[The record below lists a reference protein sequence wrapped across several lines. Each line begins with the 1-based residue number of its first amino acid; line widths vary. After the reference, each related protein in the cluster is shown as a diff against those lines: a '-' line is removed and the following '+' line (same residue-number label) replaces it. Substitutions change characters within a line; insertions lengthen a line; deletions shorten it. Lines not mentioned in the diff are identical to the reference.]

1 MDQTFNRIFNIKYII
16 FNLKVMTK
24 MKQNFSDIFSGIN
37 KELLNSTKDK
47 FNKLSSIEKK
57 KVLDNTNKLMETFC
71 DICGVENKYHL
82 TEEMFDDAKEKCKET
97 AENIKDS
104 IKESKDN
111 LAEIARDT
119 LNKLGISDEFIKTCK
134 VDNDKIYIDVQM
146 PVDSDIDNIDL
157 DINNDGVSYDH
168 QTEES
173 HNIPKFTRKNKV
185 KNKKVRFNN
194 KIKFKDNHLQITDY
208 NQCPVNDTQCS
219 VDDNQC
225 SVDDTQCSVDDTQCS
240 VKTTNILDRLK
251 AEAKENEV
259 NEPKINLD
267 VIKQVLIDK
276 IEAILEDD
284 NTHAYTVYPREGNV
298 PASVQVT
305 LDDVCGCV
313 REHLNILTDVA
324 DAIKDKY
331 GFPEVYVHMM
341 ENDDTYNDN
350 KVSVGI
356 VCMLE
361 D

>member
-1 MDQTFNRIFNIKYII
+1 
-16 FNLKVMTK
+16 
-24 MKQNFSDIFSGIN
+24 MKQNLSDIFSGVN

-47 FNKLSSIEKK
+47 FNKLSSVEKK

-97 AENIKDS
+97 TENIKDS
-104 IKESKDN
+104 IKESKNN

-119 LNKLGISDEFIKTCK
+119 LNKLGISDEFIKSCK

-146 PVDSDIDNIDL
+146 PVDSYIDNIDL
-157 DINNDGVSYDH
+157 DINNDGVSYD
-168 QTEES
+168 QQVEEP
-173 HNIPKFTRKNKV
+173 HNVPKFTRKNKV
-185 KNKKVRFNN
+185 KNKKVRLSN
-194 KIKFKDNHLQITDY
+194 KIKFRDNHPVIKTEQI
-208 NQCPVNDTQCS
+208 S
-219 VDDNQC
+219 
-225 SVDDTQCSVDDTQCS
+225 DDTTQISDDT
-240 VKTTNILDRLK
+240 THILERLK

-267 VIKQVLIDK
+267 DIKQVLIDK

-284 NTHAYTVYPREGNV
+284 NTHAYTVYPREGDV

-305 LDDVCGCV
+305 LEDVCGCV

-350 KVSVGI
+350 TVSVEI
-356 VCMLE
+356 ICMLE

>member
-1 MDQTFNRIFNIKYII
+1 
-16 FNLKVMTK
+16 
-24 MKQNFSDIFSGIN
+24 MKQNLSDIFSGVN

-47 FNKLSSIEKK
+47 FNKLSSVEKK

-97 AENIKDS
+97 TENIKDS
-104 IKESKDN
+104 IKESKNN

-119 LNKLGISDEFIKTCK
+119 LNKLGISDEFIKSCK

-157 DINNDGVSYDH
+157 DINNDGVSYDQ
-168 QTEES
+168 QTEEP
-173 HNIPKFTRKNKV
+173 HNVPKFTRKNKV
-185 KNKKVRFNN
+185 KNKKVRLSN
-194 KIKFKDNHLQITDY
+194 KIKFRDNHPVVKTEQIA
-208 NQCPVNDTQCS
+208 
-219 VDDNQC
+219 
-225 SVDDTQCSVDDTQCS
+225 DDTTH
-240 VKTTNILDRLK
+240 ILNRLK

-267 VIKQVLIDK
+267 DITQVLIDK

-298 PASVQVT
+298 PASVQVI
-305 LDDVCGCV
+305 LDDVWGCV

-324 DAIKDKY
+324 DVIKDKY

-350 KVSVGI
+350 TVSVGI

>member
-1 MDQTFNRIFNIKYII
+1 MKG
-16 FNLKVMTK
+16 NL
-24 MKQNFSDIFSGIN
+24 SDIFSGVN
-37 KELLNSTKDK
+37 KELFNSTKDK
-47 FNKLSSIEKK
+47 FNKLSSVEKK
-57 KVLDNTNKLMETFC
+57 KVLDSTNKLMDAFY

-97 AENIKDS
+97 TENIKDS
-104 IKESKDN
+104 IKESKNN

-185 KNKKVRFNN
+185 KNKKVRLSN
-194 KIKFKDNHLQITDY
+194 KIKFRDNHPVVKTEQI
-208 NQCPVNDTQCS
+208 S
-219 VDDNQC
+219 
-225 SVDDTQCSVDDTQCS
+225 DDTTQISDDT
-240 VKTTNILDRLK
+240 THILERLK

-267 VIKQVLIDK
+267 DIKQVLIDK

-284 NTHAYTVYPREGNV
+284 NTHAYTVYPREGDV

-305 LDDVCGCV
+305 LEDVCGCV

-350 KVSVGI
+350 TVSIGI
-356 VCMLE
+356 VCILE

>member
-1 MDQTFNRIFNIKYII
+1 MA
-16 FNLKVMTK
+16 K
-24 MKQNFSDIFSGIN
+24 MKENLSDIFSGVN

-57 KVLDNTNKLMETFC
+57 KVLDSTNKLMETFC

-119 LNKLGISDEFIKTCK
+119 LIKLGISDEFIKSCK

-146 PVDSDIDNIDL
+146 PVNRDIDNIDL
-157 DINNDGVSYDH
+157 DINTDGISYDQ
-168 QTEES
+168 QTEEP
-173 HNIPKFTRKNKV
+173 HNVPKFTRKNKV
-185 KNKKVRFNN
+185 KNKKVRLSN
-194 KIKFKDNHLQITDY
+194 KIKFRDNHPVVDAEQIA
-208 NQCPVNDTQCS
+208 
-219 VDDNQC
+219 
-225 SVDDTQCSVDDTQCS
+225 DDTQCS

-267 VIKQVLIDK
+267 DIKQVLIDK

-284 NTHAYTVYPREGNV
+284 NTHAYTVYPREGDV

-305 LDDVCGCV
+305 LEDVCGYV

-350 KVSVGI
+350 TVSVGI

>member
-1 MDQTFNRIFNIKYII
+1 
-16 FNLKVMTK
+16 
-24 MKQNFSDIFSGIN
+24 MKQNLSDIFSGVN

-47 FNKLSSIEKK
+47 FNKLSSVEKK

-82 TEEMFDDAKEKCKET
+82 TEEMFDDAKEKCKKT
-97 AENIKDS
+97 TENIKDS

-119 LNKLGISDEFIKTCK
+119 LNKLGISDEFIKSCK

-157 DINNDGVSYDH
+157 DIDNDGVSYD
-168 QTEES
+168 QQAEEH
-173 HNIPKFTRKNKV
+173 HNVPKFTRKNKV
-185 KNKKVRFNN
+185 KNKKVRLSN
-194 KIKFKDNHLQITDY
+194 KIKFRDNHPVVDAEQIA
-208 NQCPVNDTQCS
+208 
-219 VDDNQC
+219 
-225 SVDDTQCSVDDTQCS
+225 DDTQCS

-267 VIKQVLIDK
+267 DIKQVLIDK

-284 NTHAYTVYPREGNV
+284 NTHAYTVYPREGDV

-350 KVSVGI
+350 TVSVGI

>member
-1 MDQTFNRIFNIKYII
+1 
-16 FNLKVMTK
+16 
-24 MKQNFSDIFSGIN
+24 MKENFSDIFSGVN

-47 FNKLSSIEKK
+47 FNKLSSVEKK
-57 KVLDNTNKLMETFC
+57 KVIDNTNKLMEAFC

-82 TEEMFDDAKEKCKET
+82 TEEMFDDTKEKCKET
-97 AENIKDS
+97 IENIKDS

-173 HNIPKFTRKNKV
+173 HNEPKFTRKNKV

-194 KIKFKDNHLQITDY
+194 KIKFKDNHLQITDDNLNNKIKFKDY
-208 NQCPVNDTQCS
+208 HLQIT
-219 VDDNQC
+219 DDNQC
-225 SVDDTQCSVDDTQCS
+225 SVNDTQCS

-259 NEPKINLD
+259 NEPKINLYD
-267 VIKQVLIDK
+267 IKQVLIDK

-284 NTHAYTVYPREGNV
+284 NTHVYTVYPREGNV

-305 LDDVCGCV
+305 LEDVCGCV

-331 GFPEVYVHMM
+331 GFPEVYVHILR
-341 ENDDTYNDN
+341 DTDIHNVN
-350 KVSVGI
+350 TVSLSVTCI
-356 VCMLE
+356 LE

>member
-1 MDQTFNRIFNIKYII
+1 
-16 FNLKVMTK
+16 
-24 MKQNFSDIFSGIN
+24 MKQNLSDIFSGVN

-47 FNKLSSIEKK
+47 FNKLSSVEKK

-82 TEEMFDDAKEKCKET
+82 TEEMFDDAKEKCKKT
-97 AENIKDS
+97 TENIKDS

-119 LNKLGISDEFIKTCK
+119 LNKLGISDEFIKSCK

-157 DINNDGVSYDH
+157 DIDNDGVSYD
-168 QTEES
+168 QQAEEP
-173 HNIPKFTRKNKV
+173 HNVPKFTRKNKV
-185 KNKKVRFNN
+185 KNKKVRLNN
-194 KIKFKDNHLQITDY
+194 KIKFRDNHPVVETEQIA
-208 NQCPVNDTQCS
+208 
-219 VDDNQC
+219 
-225 SVDDTQCSVDDTQCS
+225 DDTQCS

-267 VIKQVLIDK
+267 DIKQVLIDK

-284 NTHAYTVYPREGNV
+284 NTHAYTVYPREGDV

-350 KVSVGI
+350 TVSVGI
-356 VCMLE
+356 ICMLE

>member
-1 MDQTFNRIFNIKYII
+1 MA
-16 FNLKVMTK
+16 K
-24 MKQNFSDIFSGIN
+24 MKENLSDIFSGVN

-57 KVLDNTNKLMETFC
+57 KVLDSTNKLMETFC

-119 LNKLGISDEFIKTCK
+119 LNKLGISDEFIKSCK

-146 PVDSDIDNIDL
+146 PVNRDIDNIDL
-157 DINNDGVSYDH
+157 DINTDGISYDQ
-168 QTEES
+168 QTEEP
-173 HNIPKFTRKNKV
+173 HNVPKFTRKNKV
-185 KNKKVRFNN
+185 KNKKVRLSN
-194 KIKFKDNHLQITDY
+194 KIKFRDNHPVVDAEQIA
-208 NQCPVNDTQCS
+208 
-219 VDDNQC
+219 
-225 SVDDTQCSVDDTQCS
+225 DDTQCSVN
-240 VKTTNILDRLK
+240 TTNILDRLK

-259 NEPKINLD
+259 NEPKINLND
-267 VIKQVLIDK
+267 IKQVLIDK

-305 LDDVCGCV
+305 LEDVCGYV

-324 DAIKDKY
+324 DEIKDKY
-331 GFPEVYVHMM
+331 GFPEVYVHILR
-341 ENDDTYNDN
+341 DTDIHNVN
-350 KVSVGI
+350 TVSLSVTCI
-356 VCMLE
+356 LE

>member
-1 MDQTFNRIFNIKYII
+1 MKE
-16 FNLKVMTK
+16 NL
-24 MKQNFSDIFSGIN
+24 SDIFSGVN

-47 FNKLSSIEKK
+47 FNKLSSVEKK

-82 TEEMFDDAKEKCKET
+82 TEEMFDDAKEKCKKT
-97 AENIKDS
+97 TENIKDS

-119 LNKLGISDEFIKTCK
+119 LNKLGISDEFIKSCK

-157 DINNDGVSYDH
+157 DINNDGVSYDQ
-168 QTEES
+168 QTEEL
-173 HNIPKFTRKNKV
+173 HNVPKFTRKNKV
-185 KNKKVRFNN
+185 KNKKVRLSN
-194 KIKFKDNHLQITDY
+194 KIKFRDNHPVVNTEQITD
-208 NQCPVNDTQCS
+208 DT
-219 VDDNQC
+219 
-225 SVDDTQCSVDDTQCS
+225 TH
-240 VKTTNILDRLK
+240 ILDRLK

-259 NEPKINLD
+259 VEPKINLD
-267 VIKQVLIDK
+267 DIKQVLIDK
-276 IEAILEDD
+276 IEAILEDE
-284 NTHAYTVYPREGNV
+284 NTHAYTVYPREGDV

-350 KVSVGI
+350 TVSVGI
-356 VCMLE
+356 ICMLE

>member
-1 MDQTFNRIFNIKYII
+1 MA
-16 FNLKVMTK
+16 K
-24 MKQNFSDIFSGIN
+24 MKENLSDIFSGVN

-57 KVLDNTNKLMETFC
+57 KVLDSTNKLMETFC

-119 LNKLGISDEFIKTCK
+119 LIKLGISDEFIKSCK

-157 DINNDGVSYDH
+157 DINNDGVSYDQ
-168 QTEES
+168 QTEEP
-173 HNIPKFTRKNKV
+173 HNVPKFTRKNKV
-185 KNKKVRFNN
+185 KNKKVRLSN
-194 KIKFKDNHLQITDY
+194 KIKFRDNHPVVDAEQIA
-208 NQCPVNDTQCS
+208 
-219 VDDNQC
+219 
-225 SVDDTQCSVDDTQCS
+225 DDTTH
-240 VKTTNILDRLK
+240 ILNRLK

-259 NEPKINLD
+259 NEPKINLND
-267 VIKQVLIDK
+267 IKQVLIDK

-324 DAIKDKY
+324 DVIKDKY

-341 ENDDTYNDN
+341 EKNDTYNNDN
-350 KVSVGI
+350 TVSVGI

>member
-1 MDQTFNRIFNIKYII
+1 
-16 FNLKVMTK
+16 
-24 MKQNFSDIFSGIN
+24 MKQNLSDIFSGVN

-47 FNKLSSIEKK
+47 FNKLSSVEKK

-82 TEEMFDDAKEKCKET
+82 TEEMFDDVKEKCKET
-97 AENIKDS
+97 TKNIKDS

-119 LNKLGISDEFIKTCK
+119 LNKLGISDEFIKSCK

-146 PVDSDIDNIDL
+146 PVDSDINDIDLNID
-157 DINNDGVSYDH
+157 NDGVSYDQ
-168 QTEES
+168 QTEKP
-173 HNIPKFTRKNKV
+173 HNVPKFTRKNKV
-185 KNKKVRFNN
+185 KNKKVRLSD
-194 KIKFKDNHLQITDY
+194 KIKFRDNHPVVDAEQIA
-208 NQCPVNDTQCS
+208 
-219 VDDNQC
+219 
-225 SVDDTQCSVDDTQCS
+225 DDTQCSE
-240 VKTTNILDRLK
+240 KTTNILDRLK

-267 VIKQVLIDK
+267 DIKQALIDK

-284 NTHAYTVYPREGNV
+284 NTHAYTVYPREGDV

-350 KVSVGI
+350 TVSVEI
-356 VCMLE
+356 ICMLE

>member
-1 MDQTFNRIFNIKYII
+1 
-16 FNLKVMTK
+16 
-24 MKQNFSDIFSGIN
+24 MKQNLSDIFSGVN

-47 FNKLSSIEKK
+47 FNKLSSVEKK

-97 AENIKDS
+97 TENIKDS
-104 IKESKDN
+104 IKESKNN

-119 LNKLGISDEFIKTCK
+119 LNKLGISDEFIKSCK

-157 DINNDGVSYDH
+157 DINNDGVSYD
-168 QTEES
+168 QQVEEP
-173 HNIPKFTRKNKV
+173 HNVPKFTRKNKV
-185 KNKKVRFNN
+185 KNKKVRLSN
-194 KIKFKDNHLQITDY
+194 KIKFRDNHPVVKTEQI
-208 NQCPVNDTQCS
+208 S
-219 VDDNQC
+219 
-225 SVDDTQCSVDDTQCS
+225 DDTTH
-240 VKTTNILDRLK
+240 ILERLK

-267 VIKQVLIDK
+267 DIKQVLIDK

-284 NTHAYTVYPREGNV
+284 NTHAYTVYPREGDV

-350 KVSVGI
+350 TVSVGI

>member
-1 MDQTFNRIFNIKYII
+1 MDQTFNRMCYII
-16 FNLKVMTK
+16 YNNINLKVMTK
-24 MKQNFSDIFSGIN
+24 MKQNLSDIFSGVN

-57 KVLDNTNKLMETFC
+57 KVLDSTNKLMETFC

-119 LNKLGISDEFIKTCK
+119 LIKLGISDEFIKSCK

-146 PVDSDIDNIDL
+146 PVNRDIDNIDL
-157 DINNDGVSYDH
+157 DINTDGISYDQ
-168 QTEES
+168 QTEEP
-173 HNIPKFTRKNKV
+173 HNIQKFTRKNKV
-185 KNKKVRFNN
+185 KNKKVRLSN
-194 KIKFKDNHLQITDY
+194 KIKFRDTHPVVDAEQIA
-208 NQCPVNDTQCS
+208 
-219 VDDNQC
+219 
-225 SVDDTQCSVDDTQCS
+225 DDTQCS

-267 VIKQVLIDK
+267 DIKQVLIDK
-276 IEAILEDD
+276 IESILEDD
-284 NTHAYTVYPREGNV
+284 NTHAYTVYPREGDV

-313 REHLNILTDVA
+313 REHLNIFTDVA

-350 KVSVGI
+350 TVSI
-356 VCMLE
+356 LIICILE

>member
-1 MDQTFNRIFNIKYII
+1 MA
-16 FNLKVMTK
+16 K
-24 MKQNFSDIFSGIN
+24 MKENLSDIFSGVN

-47 FNKLSSIEKK
+47 FNKLSSVEKK
-57 KVLDNTNKLMETFC
+57 KVLDSTNKLMETFC

-97 AENIKDS
+97 AKNIKDS

-168 QTEES
+168 QTEEP

-185 KNKKVRFNN
+185 KNKKVNFNN

-208 NQCPVNDTQCS
+208 NQCPVND
-219 VDDNQC
+219 N
-225 SVDDTQCSVDDTQCS
+225 QCSVDDTQCS
-240 VKTTNILDRLK
+240 VKTTNLLDRLK

-267 VIKQVLIDK
+267 DIKQVLIDK

-284 NTHAYTVYPREGNV
+284 NTHAYTVYPHKGDV
-298 PASVQVT
+298 PASVQVI

-324 DAIKDKY
+324 DVIKDKY
-331 GFPEVYVHMM
+331 GFPEVYVHIM
-341 ENDDTYNDN
+341 ENDDDTYNNDN
-350 KVSVGI
+350 TVSIGI
-356 VCMLE
+356 VCILE

>member
-1 MDQTFNRIFNIKYII
+1 MKE
-16 FNLKVMTK
+16 NL
-24 MKQNFSDIFSGIN
+24 SDIFSGVN

-47 FNKLSSIEKK
+47 FNKLSSVEKK
-57 KVLDNTNKLMETFC
+57 KVLDSTNKLMDAFY

-82 TEEMFDDAKEKCKET
+82 TEEMFDDTKEKCKET
-97 AENIKDS
+97 IENIKDS

-168 QTEES
+168 QAEES

-219 VDDNQC
+219 V
-225 SVDDTQCSVDDTQCS
+225 
-240 VKTTNILDRLK
+240 KTTNLLDRLK

-267 VIKQVLIDK
+267 DIKQVLIDK
-276 IEAILEDD
+276 VEAILEDD
-284 NTHAYTVYPREGNV
+284 NTHAYTVYPHKGDV
-298 PASVQVT
+298 PASVQVI

-324 DAIKDKY
+324 DVIKDKY
-331 GFPEVYVHMM
+331 GFPEVYVHIM
-341 ENDDTYNDN
+341 ENDDDTYNNDN
-350 KVSVGI
+350 TVSIGI
-356 VCMLE
+356 VCILE

>member
-1 MDQTFNRIFNIKYII
+1 
-16 FNLKVMTK
+16 
-24 MKQNFSDIFSGIN
+24 MKQNLSDIFSGVN

-47 FNKLSSIEKK
+47 FNKLSSVEKK

-82 TEEMFDDAKEKCKET
+82 TEEMFDDAKEKCKKT
-97 AENIKDS
+97 TENIKDS

-119 LNKLGISDEFIKTCK
+119 LNKLGISDEFIKSCK

-157 DINNDGVSYDH
+157 DINNDGVSYDQ
-168 QTEES
+168 QTEEP
-173 HNIPKFTRKNKV
+173 HNVPKFTRKNKV
-185 KNKKVRFNN
+185 KNKKVRLSN
-194 KIKFKDNHLQITDY
+194 KIKFRDNHPVVKTEQIA
-208 NQCPVNDTQCS
+208 
-219 VDDNQC
+219 
-225 SVDDTQCSVDDTQCS
+225 DDTTH
-240 VKTTNILDRLK
+240 ILERLK

-267 VIKQVLIDK
+267 DIKQVLIDK

-284 NTHAYTVYPREGNV
+284 NTHAYTVYPREGDV

-305 LDDVCGCV
+305 LEDVCGCV

-350 KVSVGI
+350 TVSVGI
-356 VCMLE
+356 ICMLE

>member
-1 MDQTFNRIFNIKYII
+1 MKE
-16 FNLKVMTK
+16 NL
-24 MKQNFSDIFSGIN
+24 SDIFSGVN

-47 FNKLSSIEKK
+47 FNKLSSVEKK

-82 TEEMFDDAKEKCKET
+82 TEEMFDDAKEKCKKT
-97 AENIKDS
+97 TENIKDS
-104 IKESKDN
+104 IKESKNN

-119 LNKLGISDEFIKTCK
+119 LNKLGISDEFIKSCK

-157 DINNDGVSYDH
+157 DIDNNGVSYD
-168 QTEES
+168 QQAEEP
-173 HNIPKFTRKNKV
+173 HNVPKFTRKNKV
-185 KNKKVRFNN
+185 KNKKVRLSN
-194 KIKFKDNHLQITDY
+194 KIKFRDNHPVVKTEQI
-208 NQCPVNDTQCS
+208 S
-219 VDDNQC
+219 
-225 SVDDTQCSVDDTQCS
+225 DDTTH
-240 VKTTNILDRLK
+240 ILERLK

-267 VIKQVLIDK
+267 DIKQVLIDK

-284 NTHAYTVYPREGNV
+284 NTHAYTVYPREGDV

-324 DAIKDKY
+324 DVIKDKY

-350 KVSVGI
+350 TVSVGI

>member
-1 MDQTFNRIFNIKYII
+1 MKE
-16 FNLKVMTK
+16 NL
-24 MKQNFSDIFSGIN
+24 SDIFSGVN

-57 KVLDNTNKLMETFC
+57 KVLDSTNKLMETFC

-97 AENIKDS
+97 AKNIKDS

-119 LNKLGISDEFIKTCK
+119 LNKLGISDEFIKSCK

-157 DINNDGVSYDH
+157 DINNDGVSYDQ
-168 QTEES
+168 QTEEP
-173 HNIPKFTRKNKV
+173 HNVPKFTRKNKV
-185 KNKKVRFNN
+185 KNKKVRLSN
-194 KIKFKDNHLQITDY
+194 KIKFRDNHPVVDAEQIA
-208 NQCPVNDTQCS
+208 
-219 VDDNQC
+219 
-225 SVDDTQCSVDDTQCS
+225 DDTQCS

-267 VIKQVLIDK
+267 DIKQVLIDK

-324 DAIKDKY
+324 DVIKDKY
-331 GFPEVYVHMM
+331 GFPEVYVHILR
-341 ENDDTYNDN
+341 DTDIHNVN
-350 KVSVGI
+350 TVSLTVTCI
-356 VCMLE
+356 LE

>member
-1 MDQTFNRIFNIKYII
+1 MA
-16 FNLKVMTK
+16 K
-24 MKQNFSDIFSGIN
+24 MKENISDIFSGVN
-37 KELLNSTKDK
+37 KELLNSTKEK
-47 FNKLSSIEKK
+47 FNKLSSVEKK
-57 KVLDNTNKLMETFC
+57 KVLDSTNKLMETFC

-104 IKESKDN
+104 IKDSKDN

-119 LNKLGISDEFIKTCK
+119 LNKLGISDEFIKSCK

-157 DINNDGVSYDH
+157 DINNDGVSYDQ
-168 QTEES
+168 QTEEP
-173 HNIPKFTRKNKV
+173 HNVPKFTRKNKV
-185 KNKKVRFNN
+185 KNKKVRLSN
-194 KIKFKDNHLQITDY
+194 KIKFRDNHSVVDAEQIA
-208 NQCPVNDTQCS
+208 
-219 VDDNQC
+219 
-225 SVDDTQCSVDDTQCS
+225 DDTTH
-240 VKTTNILDRLK
+240 ILNRLK

-267 VIKQVLIDK
+267 DIKQVLIDK
-276 IEAILEDD
+276 IEAILEDE
-284 NTHAYTVYPREGNV
+284 NTHAYTVYPREGDV

-350 KVSVGI
+350 TVSVGI
-356 VCMLE
+356 ICMLE

>member
-1 MDQTFNRIFNIKYII
+1 
-16 FNLKVMTK
+16 
-24 MKQNFSDIFSGIN
+24 MKQNLSDIFSGVN

-47 FNKLSSIEKK
+47 FNKLSSVEKK

-82 TEEMFDDAKEKCKET
+82 TEEMFDDAKEKCKKT
-97 AENIKDS
+97 TENIKDS

-119 LNKLGISDEFIKTCK
+119 LNKLGISDEFIKSCK

-157 DINNDGVSYDH
+157 DIDNDGVSYD
-168 QTEES
+168 QQAEEP
-173 HNIPKFTRKNKV
+173 HNVPKFTRKNKV
-185 KNKKVRFNN
+185 KNKKVRLSN
-194 KIKFKDNHLQITDY
+194 KIKFRDNHPVVDVEQIA
-208 NQCPVNDTQCS
+208 
-219 VDDNQC
+219 
-225 SVDDTQCSVDDTQCS
+225 DDTQCS

-259 NEPKINLD
+259 NEPNINLD
-267 VIKQVLIDK
+267 DIKQVLIDK

-284 NTHAYTVYPREGNV
+284 NTHAYTVYPREGDV

-350 KVSVGI
+350 TVSVGI
-356 VCMLE
+356 ICMLE

>member
-1 MDQTFNRIFNIKYII
+1 MA
-16 FNLKVMTK
+16 K
-24 MKQNFSDIFSGIN
+24 MKENLSDIFSGVN

-57 KVLDNTNKLMETFC
+57 KVLDSTNKLMETFC

-119 LNKLGISDEFIKTCK
+119 LIKLGISDEFIKSCK

-146 PVDSDIDNIDL
+146 PVNRDIDNIDL
-157 DINNDGVSYDH
+157 DINTDGISYDQ
-168 QTEES
+168 QTEEP
-173 HNIPKFTRKNKV
+173 HNVPKFTRKNKV
-185 KNKKVRFNN
+185 KNKKVRLSN
-194 KIKFKDNHLQITDY
+194 KIKFRDNHPVVDAEQIADE
-208 NQCPVNDTQCS
+208 TQCS
-219 VDDNQC
+219 VN
-225 SVDDTQCSVDDTQCS
+225 
-240 VKTTNILDRLK
+240 TTNILDRLK

-259 NEPKINLD
+259 NEPKINLND
-267 VIKQVLIDK
+267 IKQVLIDK

-305 LDDVCGCV
+305 LEDVCGYV

-324 DAIKDKY
+324 DEIKDKY
-331 GFPEVYVHMM
+331 GFPEVYVHILR
-341 ENDDTYNDN
+341 DTDIHNVN
-350 KVSVGI
+350 TVSLSVTCI
-356 VCMLE
+356 LE

>member
-1 MDQTFNRIFNIKYII
+1 MA
-16 FNLKVMTK
+16 K
-24 MKQNFSDIFSGIN
+24 MKENLSDIFSGVN
-37 KELLNSTKDK
+37 KELLNSTKEK
-47 FNKLSSIEKK
+47 FNKLSSVEKK

-82 TEEMFDDAKEKCKET
+82 TEEMFDDAKEKCKKT
-97 AENIKDS
+97 TENIKDS

-119 LNKLGISDEFIKTCK
+119 LNKLGISDEFIKSCK

-146 PVDSDIDNIDL
+146 PVDSDINDIDL
-157 DINNDGVSYDH
+157 DINNDGVSYDQ
-168 QTEES
+168 QTEEP
-173 HNIPKFTRKNKV
+173 HNVPKFTRKNKV
-185 KNKKVRFNN
+185 KNKKVRLSN
-194 KIKFKDNHLQITDY
+194 KIKFKDNHPVVNTEQIA
-208 NQCPVNDTQCS
+208 
-219 VDDNQC
+219 
-225 SVDDTQCSVDDTQCS
+225 DDTTH
-240 VKTTNILDRLK
+240 ILDRLK

-259 NEPKINLD
+259 VEPKINLD
-267 VIKQVLIDK
+267 DIKQVLIDK
-276 IEAILEDD
+276 IEAILEDE
-284 NTHAYTVYPREGNV
+284 NTHAYTVYPREGDV

-350 KVSVGI
+350 TVSVGI
-356 VCMLE
+356 ICMLE

>member
-1 MDQTFNRIFNIKYII
+1 MDQTFNKIFYII
-16 FNLKVMTK
+16 DIINLKVMAK
-24 MKQNFSDIFSGIN
+24 MKQNLSDIFSGVN

-47 FNKLSSIEKK
+47 FNKLSSVEKK
-57 KVLDNTNKLMETFC
+57 KVIDNTNKLMEAFC

-82 TEEMFDDAKEKCKET
+82 TEEMFDDTKEKCKET
-97 AENIKDS
+97 IENIKDS

-119 LNKLGISDEFIKTCK
+119 LNKLGISDEFIKSCK

-146 PVDSDIDNIDL
+146 PVNRDIDNIDL
-157 DINNDGVSYDH
+157 DINTDGISYDQ
-168 QTEES
+168 QTEEP
-173 HNIPKFTRKNKV
+173 HNVPKFTRKNKV
-185 KNKKVRFNN
+185 KNKKVRLSN
-194 KIKFKDNHLQITDY
+194 KIKFRDNHPVVDAEQIA
-208 NQCPVNDTQCS
+208 
-219 VDDNQC
+219 
-225 SVDDTQCSVDDTQCS
+225 DDTQCS
-240 VKTTNILDRLK
+240 VKTTNLLDRLK

-259 NEPKINLD
+259 IEPKINLD
-267 VIKQVLIDK
+267 DIKQVLIDK

-284 NTHAYTVYPREGNV
+284 NTHAYTVYPREGDV
-298 PASVQVT
+298 PASVQVI

-324 DAIKDKY
+324 DVIKDKY

-350 KVSVGI
+350 TVSVGI
-356 VCMLE
+356 VCILE

>member
-1 MDQTFNRIFNIKYII
+1 MA
-16 FNLKVMTK
+16 K
-24 MKQNFSDIFSGIN
+24 MKENLSDIFSGVN
-37 KELLNSTKDK
+37 KELWNSTKDK
-47 FNKLSSIEKK
+47 YNKLSSVEKK
-57 KVLDNTNKLMETFC
+57 KVLDSTNKLMDAFC

-82 TEEMFDDAKEKCKET
+82 TEEMFDDTKEKCKET
-97 AENIKDS
+97 IENIKDS

-194 KIKFKDNHLQITDY
+194 KIKFKDNHLQITDDNLNNKIKFKDY
-208 NQCPVNDTQCS
+208 HLQITDDNQCSVNDTQCS
-219 VDDNQC
+219 VN
-225 SVDDTQCSVDDTQCS
+225 
-240 VKTTNILDRLK
+240 TTNILDRLK

-259 NEPKINLD
+259 IEPKINLD
-267 VIKQVLIDK
+267 DIKQVLIDK
-276 IEAILEDD
+276 ICAILEDD
-284 NTHAYTVYPREGNV
+284 DTHAYTVYPRECNI
-298 PASVQVT
+298 PASVNVI
-305 LDDVCGCV
+305 LDDVCSCV
-313 REHLNILTDVA
+313 REHLDILTDIS
-324 DAIKDKY
+324 DTLKNKY
-331 GFPEVYVHMM
+331 GFPDVYVHILG
-341 ENDDTYNDN
+341 DTDIHNDN
-350 KVSVGI
+350 TVSIGI
-356 VCMLE
+356 VCILE

>member
-1 MDQTFNRIFNIKYII
+1 MA
-16 FNLKVMTK
+16 K
-24 MKQNFSDIFSGIN
+24 MKENLSDIFSGVN

-57 KVLDNTNKLMETFC
+57 KVLDSTNKLMETFC

-119 LNKLGISDEFIKTCK
+119 LIKLGISDEFIKSCK

-146 PVDSDIDNIDL
+146 PVNRDIDNIDF
-157 DINNDGVSYDH
+157 DINTDGISYDQ
-168 QTEES
+168 QTEEP
-173 HNIPKFTRKNKV
+173 HNVPKFTRKNKV
-185 KNKKVRFNN
+185 KNKKVRLSN
-194 KIKFKDNHLQITDY
+194 KIKFRDNHPVVDAEQIA
-208 NQCPVNDTQCS
+208 
-219 VDDNQC
+219 
-225 SVDDTQCSVDDTQCS
+225 DDTQCS

-259 NEPKINLD
+259 NEPKINLND
-267 VIKQVLIDK
+267 IKQVLIDK

-284 NTHAYTVYPREGNV
+284 NTHAYTVYPREGDV

-350 KVSVGI
+350 TVSVGI

>member
-1 MDQTFNRIFNIKYII
+1 
-16 FNLKVMTK
+16 
-24 MKQNFSDIFSGIN
+24 MKQNLSDIFSGVN

-57 KVLDNTNKLMETFC
+57 KVLDSTNKLMETFC

-119 LNKLGISDEFIKTCK
+119 LIKLGISDEFIKSCK

-146 PVDSDIDNIDL
+146 PVNRDIDNIDL
-157 DINNDGVSYDH
+157 DINTDGISYDQ
-168 QTEES
+168 QTEEP
-173 HNIPKFTRKNKV
+173 HNEPKFTRKNKV
-185 KNKKVRFNN
+185 KNKKVRLSN
-194 KIKFKDNHLQITDY
+194 KIKFRDNHPVVDAEQIA
-208 NQCPVNDTQCS
+208 
-219 VDDNQC
+219 
-225 SVDDTQCSVDDTQCS
+225 DDTQCSE
-240 VKTTNILDRLK
+240 KTTNILDRLK

-267 VIKQVLIDK
+267 DIKQVLIDK

-284 NTHAYTVYPREGNV
+284 NTHAYTVYPREGDV

-324 DAIKDKY
+324 DVIKDKY

-350 KVSVGI
+350 TVSVGI
-356 VCMLE
+356 VCILE

>member
-1 MDQTFNRIFNIKYII
+1 MGQTFNRICYIKYIII
-16 FNLKVMTK
+16 FNLKVMAK
-24 MKQNFSDIFSGIN
+24 MKENFSDIFSGVN

-47 FNKLSSIEKK
+47 FNKLSSVEKK
-57 KVLDNTNKLMETFC
+57 NVIDNTNKLMEALC

-82 TEEMFDDAKEKCKET
+82 TEEMFDDTKEKCKET
-97 AENIKDS
+97 IENIKDS

-168 QTEES
+168 QTEEP

-208 NQCPVNDTQCS
+208 NQCPVND
-219 VDDNQC
+219 N
-225 SVDDTQCSVDDTQCS
+225 QCS
-240 VKTTNILDRLK
+240 VKTTNLLDRLK

-267 VIKQVLIDK
+267 DIKHVLIDK
-276 IEAILEDD
+276 VEAILEDD
-284 NTHAYTVYPREGNV
+284 NTHAYTVYPHKGDV
-298 PASVQVT
+298 PASVQVI

-324 DAIKDKY
+324 DVIKDKY
-331 GFPEVYVHMM
+331 GFPEVYVHIM
-341 ENDDTYNDN
+341 ENDDDTYNNDN
-350 KVSVGI
+350 TVSIGI
-356 VCMLE
+356 VCILE

>member
-1 MDQTFNRIFNIKYII
+1 MKE
-16 FNLKVMTK
+16 NL
-24 MKQNFSDIFSGIN
+24 SDIFSGVN

-57 KVLDNTNKLMETFC
+57 KVLDSTNKLMETFC

-119 LNKLGISDEFIKTCK
+119 LTKLGISDEFIKSCK

-157 DINNDGVSYDH
+157 DINNDGVSYEQ
-168 QTEES
+168 QTEKP
-173 HNIPKFTRKNKV
+173 HNEQKFTRKNKV
-185 KNKKVRFNN
+185 KNKKVRLSN
-194 KIKFKDNHLQITDY
+194 KIKFRDNHPVANAEQIA
-208 NQCPVNDTQCS
+208 
-219 VDDNQC
+219 
-225 SVDDTQCSVDDTQCS
+225 DDTQCS

-267 VIKQVLIDK
+267 DIKQVLIDK
-276 IEAILEDD
+276 ICAILEDD
-284 NTHAYTVYPREGNV
+284 DTHAYTVYPRECNI
-298 PASVQVT
+298 PASVNVI
-305 LDDVCGCV
+305 LDDVCSCV
-313 REHLNILTDVA
+313 REHLDILTDIS
-324 DAIKDKY
+324 DTLKNKY
-331 GFPEVYVHMM
+331 GFPDVYVHILR
-341 ENDDTYNDN
+341 DTDIHNVN
-350 KVSVGI
+350 TVSLSVTCI
-356 VCMLE
+356 LE

>member
-1 MDQTFNRIFNIKYII
+1 
-16 FNLKVMTK
+16 
-24 MKQNFSDIFSGIN
+24 MKENFSDIFSGVN

-57 KVLDNTNKLMETFC
+57 KVLDSTNKLMETCC

-146 PVDSDIDNIDL
+146 PVDSYIDNIDL
-157 DINNDGVSYDH
+157 DINNDGVSYNQ
-168 QTEES
+168 QTEEP
-173 HNIPKFTRKNKV
+173 HNAPKFTRKNKV
-185 KNKKVRFNN
+185 KNKKVRLSN
-194 KIKFKDNHLQITDY
+194 KIKFRDNHPVVDAEQIA
-208 NQCPVNDTQCS
+208 
-219 VDDNQC
+219 
-225 SVDDTQCSVDDTQCS
+225 DDTQCSE
-240 VKTTNILDRLK
+240 KTTNILDRLK

-267 VIKQVLIDK
+267 DIKQVLIDK

-284 NTHAYTVYPREGNV
+284 NTHAYTVYPREGDV

-350 KVSVGI
+350 TVSVGI

>member
-1 MDQTFNRIFNIKYII
+1 
-16 FNLKVMTK
+16 
-24 MKQNFSDIFSGIN
+24 MKQNLSDIFSGVN

-57 KVLDNTNKLMETFC
+57 KVLDSTNKLMETFC

-97 AENIKDS
+97 AESIKDS

-119 LNKLGISDEFIKTCK
+119 LTKLGISDEFIKSCK

-146 PVDSDIDNIDL
+146 PLDSDINDIDLNID
-157 DINNDGVSYDH
+157 NDGVSYD
-168 QTEES
+168 QQAEEP
-173 HNIPKFTRKNKV
+173 HNVPKFTRKNKV
-185 KNKKVRFNN
+185 KNKKVRFSN
-194 KIKFKDNHLQITDY
+194 KIKFKDNHPVVKTEQIA
-208 NQCPVNDTQCS
+208 
-219 VDDNQC
+219 
-225 SVDDTQCSVDDTQCS
+225 DDTQCA

-267 VIKQVLIDK
+267 DIKRVLIDK

-331 GFPEVYVHMM
+331 GFPEVYIHMM

>member
-1 MDQTFNRIFNIKYII
+1 MA
-16 FNLKVMTK
+16 K
-24 MKQNFSDIFSGIN
+24 MKENLSDIFSGVN

-47 FNKLSSIEKK
+47 FNKLSSVEKK
-57 KVLDNTNKLMETFC
+57 KVLDSTNKLMDAFY

-97 AENIKDS
+97 AESIKDS

-119 LNKLGISDEFIKTCK
+119 LNKLGISDEFIKSCK

-146 PVDSDIDNIDL
+146 PVDSYINDIDIDLNID
-157 DINNDGVSYDH
+157 NDGVSYDQH
-168 QTEES
+168 TEEP
-173 HNIPKFTRKNKV
+173 HNVPKSTRKNKV
-185 KNKKVRFNN
+185 KNKKVRLSN
-194 KIKFKDNHLQITDY
+194 KIKFRDNHPVVDAEQIA
-208 NQCPVNDTQCS
+208 
-219 VDDNQC
+219 
-225 SVDDTQCSVDDTQCS
+225 DDTTH
-240 VKTTNILDRLK
+240 ILNRLK

-267 VIKQVLIDK
+267 DIKQVLIDK

-324 DAIKDKY
+324 DVIKDKY
-331 GFPEVYVHMM
+331 GFPEVYVHIM
-341 ENDDTYNDN
+341 ENDDDTYNNDN
-350 KVSVGI
+350 TVSIGI
-356 VCMLE
+356 VCILE